1 MIHIWQLQIALI
13 QVATCDN
20 VFLFRITKFAD
31 KQIPTTL
38 RDILENPDIIKVWI
52 ESIKHDN
59 ILLFLPSWSTLF

>member
-31 KQIPTTL
+31 KHIPTTL

-59 ILLFLPSWSTLF
+59 ILLFLPS